1 MSLVPTC
8 GSSGIGQFQVSRLCS
23 CPHVQVYT
31 FRQVPQHPIIY
42 NAYIIF
48 FIFQAL
54 GMCIV
59 FNTCLLVFAGH
70 LVILVYPLAVE
81 CDHGT
86 YVS

>member
-8 GSSGIGQFQVSRLCS
+8 SSGIGQFQVSRLCS
-23 CPHVQVYT
+23 CPHVQVYM
-31 FRQVPQHPIIY
+31 FRQVPEHPLH
-42 NAYIIF
+42 F
-48 FIFQAL
+48 R
-54 GMCIV
+54 CIV
-59 FNTCLLVFAGH
+59 FNTYLLVVAGH

>member
-1 MSLVPTC
+1 M
-8 GSSGIGQFQVSRLCS
+8 
-23 CPHVQVYT
+23 
-31 FRQVPQHPIIY
+31 
-42 NAYIIF
+42 F

-86 YVS
+86 YVTGPAKIGHVGTNYTP

>member
-1 MSLVPTC
+1 M
-8 GSSGIGQFQVSRLCS
+8 SRLCS

-31 FRQVPQHPIIY
+31 FRQVPQHPITITISVWN

-54 GMCIV
+54 GMCIL